1 MGDSSPFP
9 VGDGHLYMSRTR
21 PVRDLEPETEETR
34 GSRFLGLF
42 TLRYL
47 VRCSQYP
54 ISPRTS
60 AISEEGLK
68 QCFCGI
74 SGKTYDVSCQA

>member
-9 VGDGHLYMSRTR
+9 GGDGHLYMSRTR

-34 GSRFLGLF
+34 GSQFLGLF

-47 VRCSQYP
+47 VRRSQYHP
-54 ISPRTS
+54 EPQPS
-60 AISEEGLK
+60 ARK
-68 QCFCGI
+68 
-74 SGKTYDVSCQA
+74 V